1 MKLTYVFHSCFVIE
15 STDITLIFDYYKDS
29 ANNWLMRHLPD
40 LKGKV
45 YVFASHAHHD
55 HFNKEILEWSTVR
68 KDIQYIFSKDI
79 LDEKQCL
86 SSDGFFLNKGGVY
99 QDDRIYVKA
108 YGSTDQGVSFYVEAG
123 GKKIFHAGDFND
135 WHWKEESTPEE
146 IADAERFYQD
156 ELNILAGEVPVLDV
170 AMFPLDPRLGADF
183 ADGVILFLQRIKTG
197 LLVPMHCQ
205 GEHTFINCFGAK
217 AQNYDSQY
225 FFIEKEEDSFEF

>member
-40 LKGKV
+40 FKGKV

-55 HFNKEILEWSTVR
+55 HFNKEILKWTNVR
-68 KDIQYIFSKDI
+68 NDIQYIFSKDI

-86 SSDGFFLNKGGVY
+86 SSDGFFLNKGEAY

-108 YGSTDQGVSFYVEAG
+108 YGSTDQGISFYVEAG
-123 GKKIFHAGDFND
+123 GKKIFHAGDLND

-146 IADAERFYQD
+146 IADAEKFYQD

-183 ADGVILFLQRIKTG
+183 ADGAILFLQKIKTG

-205 GEHTFINCFGAK
+205 GEHAFINYFGSK

-225 FFIEKEEDSFEF
+225 FFIEKEENNFEF